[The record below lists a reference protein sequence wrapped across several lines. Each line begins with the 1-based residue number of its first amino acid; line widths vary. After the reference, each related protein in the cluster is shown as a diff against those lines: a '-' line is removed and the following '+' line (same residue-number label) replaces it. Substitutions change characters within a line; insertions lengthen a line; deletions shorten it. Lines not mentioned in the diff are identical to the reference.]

1 MLTAQ
6 QVAAKQAAH
15 ARFDCLVR
23 IMSNERGFEPRDDV
37 PRFKPGISGIGIAG
51 DVLRIYVELEAAA
64 EIEAPDEIEG
74 LRTQVVHTTG
84 FNALAPVRQTELSPV
99 PCGVSVG
106 HQSVTA
112 GTLGCLVDVPGGQ
125 RMLSN
130 NHVLANS
137 NSGHPGDTILQPGA
151 TDSGVRAIG
160 ELDDFEPLRFGG
172 VPNHIDAAIATLFDD
187 PGATSRIM
195 VLGKHTNP
203 PVSATLGQDVA
214 KHGRT
219 TGLTFGKV
227 VDISFDGN
235 VNYDGKVAY
244 FEDQIAIEG
253 SRGDFSDGGDS
264 GSLVVDIPGG
274 HPVGLLFAGDSLHT
288 LANPIELV
296 LNRFGATV
304 IEA

>member
-1 MLTAQ
+1 
-6 QVAAKQAAH
+6 
-15 ARFDCLVR
+15 
-23 IMSNERGFEPRDDV
+23 MSNERGVEPRDDV
-37 PRFKPGISGIGIAG
+37 PRFRPGISGIGIAG

-84 FNALAPVRQTELSPV
+84 FNALAPVRQTELTPV

-151 TDSGVRAIG
+151 TDSGIRPIG

-172 VPNHIDAAIATLFDD
+172 VPNRIDAAIATLFDD

-195 VLGKHTNP
+195 ALGKHTNP
-203 PVSATLGQDVA
+203 PISAILGQDVA

-253 SRGDFSDGGDS
+253 SGGAFSDGGDS